1 MNPTIISPKMQR
13 QRKMLL
19 LLPLLVIPFLTLFFW
34 AFSGGKGIAAKAASS
49 KGGFNTRL
57 PDARPKDET
66 KLDKMSYYNL
76 AEKDSVRLKQQMKSD
91 PYYKSQ
97 PSGDHP
103 GHIRDEAGSP
113 SPEPVAQAPLSNSE
127 MMVRRKLAEL
137 QSVIDKHQPAGS
149 LKSKEI
155 RASVPADPAPAAQPD
170 PELSQMNVLLE
181 KILDI
186 QHPDRVKQQPPLQ
199 IDEIKPFRGIPA
211 VVDGTQR
218 ITQGTV
224 IRIKLSDSV
233 SIGGRLFE
241 KGQLIYGSGTLSNQ
255 RYLLSIKSIH
265 IGNALYPVDL
275 TVYDQTDGLEGIS
288 VPQAVTGEAIRD
300 GASSG
305 VQGMEI
311 MSLDPSMSAQL
322 AGAGI
327 NAAKGLF
334 SKKVREVKGKIKNG
348 HPLLLRINGQPK

>member
-34 AFSGGKGIAAKAASS
+34 AFGGGKAIAAKAESS

-97 PSGDHP
+97 PSGDQP
-103 GHIRDEAGSP
+103 EHIRDEAGSL
-113 SPEPVAQAPLSNSE
+113 SPEPAARAPLSNSE

-155 RASVPADPAPAAQPD
+155 PASVPADPAPAAQPD

-186 QHPDRVKQQPPLQ
+186 QHPDRVKQQLPLQ
-199 IDEIKPFRGIPA
+199 IHEIKPFRGIPA

-233 SIGGRLFE
+233 SIGGQLFE